1 MASDYCQRKSFT
13 PLVPHRLPYFI
24 GIAFFCFVL
33 FCFSSIKDPIT
44 DYQLEIIK
52 RLFIAMKNNYVKYV
66 RSLLGKWGTTMM
78 MMIIVIIMHALVQH
92 LNLLYSDALLGEPR
106 RWMLMH
112 IWYRSSSVIY
122 WISLFLQEPLLS
134 FQLSHGIAA
143 LNLGECDFFKLPCHI
158 SIWKFFLF
166 IFFFFTAFQAGV
178 VMKKWWQ

>member
-1 MASDYCQRKSFT
+1 MSKKEFHSSGTTPTAIFYWDSFF
-13 PLVPHRLPYFI
+13 L
-24 GIAFFCFVL
+24 FCFVL

-66 RSLLGKWGTTMM
+66 RFLLGKWGTTMM
-78 MMIIVIIMHALVQH
+78 MMIIIIIMHALVQH

-158 SIWKFFLF
+158 SIWKFFYS
-166 IFFFFTAFQAGV
+166 FFFSLLPSRLGLS
-178 VMKKWWQ
+178 WRNDGSNR